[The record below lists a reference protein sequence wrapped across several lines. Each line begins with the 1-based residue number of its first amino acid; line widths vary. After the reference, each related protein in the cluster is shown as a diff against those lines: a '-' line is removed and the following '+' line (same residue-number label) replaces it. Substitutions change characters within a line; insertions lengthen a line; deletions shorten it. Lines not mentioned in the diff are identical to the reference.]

1 MYPVDP
7 PGKQYQ
13 DLEDPSQPLAQKPYL
28 VDCSPDIRSG
38 FVRRV
43 YALMCI
49 QMMLTGAVV
58 GVVVC
63 EPSVREGVQAYPE
76 TFYVSLILSL
86 FTMCPLVAYKD
97 RHPLNLALLFLFT
110 LFQAYVVAYIC
121 AAYASAGLG
130 LVVVSALATTTVLF
144 ATLSLYVHISGHDL
158 SWLGGLV
165 FAGLGALFL
174 FGIVGLFFPTFMMQ
188 SLIAGFGV
196 VTFSGLVLYDTSLML
211 HHLTADDAVVAA
223 VQLYLD
229 FVNLF
234 LYILQCMTLSSD
246 SS

>member
-1 MYPVDP
+1 MTTMTEKEYR
-7 PGKQYQ
+7 
-13 DLEDPSQPLAQKPYL
+13 DLEDPSRPLAHKPYL
-28 VDCSPDIRSG
+28 VDCSPDIRAG

-43 YALMCI
+43 YALMCV
-49 QMMLTGAVV
+49 QLMLTGAVV

-63 EPSVREGVQAYPE
+63 EPSVRQGVQAYPE
-76 TFYVSLILSL
+76 TLYVSLILSL

-110 LFQAYVVAYIC
+110 IFEAYVVAYVC

-130 LVVVSALATTTVLF
+130 VLVVGAFATTTVLF
-144 ATLSLYVHISGHDL
+144 ATLSLYVHISRRDL
-158 SWLGGLV
+158 SWLGGLL
-165 FAGLGALFL
+165 FAGLGALLL
-174 FGIVGLFFPTFMMQ
+174 FGIVGLFFPTLLMQ
-188 SLIAGFGV
+188 SIIAGFGI

-234 LYILQCMTLSSD
+234 LYILQCMALSSE
-246 SS
+246 ST